1 MINLSA
7 DKDKVLREAF
17 RVLKPGGGVGFSDLA
32 LREVAARADR
42 RVLRGV
48 LYDDG
53 SNLVTD
59 WPALFAL
66 RGFAVDEHRCI
77 LEQTMATWAHVRTLY
92 AGDASE
98 LARCCGKSVARRT
111 GAQIDRLPEILR
123 RLGTF
128 PVLAARK
135 PMADAPRAAAVAVAR
150 EA

>member
-1 MINLSA
+1 M
-7 DKDKVLREAF
+7 
-17 RVLKPGGGVGFSDLA
+17 
-32 LREVAARADR
+32 
-42 RVLRGV
+42 LRGV
-48 LYDDG
+48 FYDDG

-66 RGFAVDEHRCI
+66 RGFAVDEHHCI

-98 LARCCGKSVARRT
+98 LARCYGKSVARRT

-123 RLGTF
+123 RLATF

-135 PMADAPRAAAVAVAR
+135 PMTDAPRAGAVAVAR